1 MYSIAM
7 EQITREFSDY
17 NYDYA
22 ITQQLLS
29 GVQQKTQNDIS
40 TWAPTTRLGSRS
52 AAQVHCLMIKTLVKL
67 KWLEHALD
75 AC

>member
-29 GVQQKTQNDIS
+29 GVQQKNTEWHQY
-40 TWAPTTRLGSRS
+40 LGSNNS
-52 AAQVHCLMIKTLVKL
+52 ARITFSSAGPLFDDQDPC
-67 KWLEHALD
+67 
-75 AC
+75 